1 MMWQRQD
8 PAALTLIDECQ
19 AFLDG
24 RFAQVA
30 AADGGYVPVWAWL
43 NLLAHGTDP
52 ELRYAAD
59 RLADEVGWA
68 QARAFLAGEVVDI
81 VDAGR
86 ATLAELQHDI
96 LVPLELDV
104 LNARTT
110 GLWTP
115 GRLVRGVLRILPTR
129 DAYHR

>member
-1 MMWQRQD
+1 MWQRQD
-8 PAALTLIDECQ
+8 SDALALIDECQ

-24 RFAQVA
+24 RFAQLAGV
-30 AADGGYVPVWAWL
+30 DGGYVPVWAWL
-43 NLLAHGTDP
+43 NLLAHGTEA
-52 ELRYAAD
+52 ELRAAAD
-59 RLADEVGWA
+59 RLAEEVGWA
-68 QARAFLAGEVVDI
+68 QAAAFLAGELIDV

-104 LNARTT
+104 LNAKTT

-129 DAYHR
+129 HA

>member
-1 MMWQRQD
+1 MWQRQD
-8 PAALTLIDECQ
+8 PEALTLIDECQ

-24 RFAQVA
+24 RFAELA
-30 AADGGYVPVWAWL
+30 AADSGYVPVWAWL
-43 NLLAHGTDP
+43 NQLAHGTVE
-52 ELRYAAD
+52 ELRCAAD
-59 RLADEVGWA
+59 RLAERTGWA
-68 QARAFLAGEVVDI
+68 QATAFLAGELVDI
-81 VDAGR
+81 VDSGR
-86 ATLAELQHDI
+86 MSLADLQRDI

-129 DAYHR
+129 DAYR

>member
-1 MMWQRQD
+1 MWQRQD
-8 PAALTLIDECQ
+8 PEGSTLIDECQ

-24 RFAQVA
+24 RSAQLA
-30 AADGGYVPVWAWL
+30 GADGGYVPVWAWL
-43 NLLAHGTDP
+43 NHLAHGTEA
-52 ELRYAAD
+52 ELRSAAD
-59 RLADEVGWA
+59 QLAERTGWA
-68 QARAFLAGEVVDI
+68 QATSFLAGELLDI
-81 VDAGR
+81 VDSGR
-86 ATLAELQHDI
+86 MTLAQLQHDI

-129 DAYHR
+129 DAYR

>member
-8 PAALTLIDECQ
+8 PEALTLIDECQ

-24 RFAQVA
+24 RFAELA
-30 AADGGYVPVWAWL
+30 GADGGYVPVWAWL
-43 NLLAHGTDP
+43 NQLAHGTEV
-52 ELRYAAD
+52 ELRSASAG
-59 RLADEVGWA
+59 LAERTGWA
-68 QARAFLAGEVVDI
+68 QATAFLAGELLDI
-81 VDAGR
+81 VDSGR
-86 ATLAELQHDI
+86 MSLADLQHDI

-115 GRLVRGVLRILPTR
+115 GRLVRGVLRILPPRT
-129 DAYHR
+129 AYR